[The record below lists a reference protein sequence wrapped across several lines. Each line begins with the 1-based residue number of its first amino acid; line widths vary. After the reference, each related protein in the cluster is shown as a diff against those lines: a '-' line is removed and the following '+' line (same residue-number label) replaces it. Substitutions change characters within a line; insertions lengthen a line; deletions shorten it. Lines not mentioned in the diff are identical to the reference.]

1 MADELDRAAIDFARY
16 CLKQPECFIGERAHW
31 LEVRPDGFNTG
42 PESFAD
48 CESLDCDDLRLVLP
62 LVAYWCSLNDVL
74 LEIMCASALNYQ
86 CRFTEHGLIVETTGS
101 ADLCH
106 ELLAGAAI
114 LAEQMKSVNEPHP
127 SMSRSEFMGNSKE
140 E

>member
-1 MADELDRAAIDFARY
+1 
-16 CLKQPECFIGERAHW
+16 
-31 LEVRPDGFNTG
+31 
-42 PESFAD
+42 
-48 CESLDCDDLRLVLP
+48 
-62 LVAYWCSLNDVL
+62 
-74 LEIMCASALNYQ
+74 MCASALNYQ